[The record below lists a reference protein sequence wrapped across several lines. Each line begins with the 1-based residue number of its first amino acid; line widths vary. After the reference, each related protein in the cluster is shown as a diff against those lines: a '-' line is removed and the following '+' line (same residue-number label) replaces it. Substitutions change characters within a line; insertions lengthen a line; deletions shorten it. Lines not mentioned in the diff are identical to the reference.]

1 MRRFLRVVACSAT
14 AALLPSPA
22 VTPLLVVAAGIVA
35 IALGTLLL
43 SSYGGRGRVGRLLA
57 VTPAVTLAAARDLS
71 ASGARRY
78 VRIEGRL
85 DADEEFPDEH
95 GRPLVLRRR
104 RVEAR
109 LRGRWHV
116 LDEQLQ
122 AVPFRL
128 RDGLEVISVDA
139 EALDEGLVTLAREST
154 GTASEVAD
162 RLATRLPPATPVRL
176 RIEQLSSVEHASVLG
191 VPIGGADG
199 IVRMTRGTGRPLV
212 VCTLEREEAMRI
224 LAGGARARPISAAI
238 ALAAGLALLVA
249 GLGWAL
255 VMGSLG

>member
-1 MRRFLRVVACSAT
+1 MRRFLRVVACSAA

-22 VTPLLVVAAGIVA
+22 VTPLLVVAAGIVS
-35 IALGTLLL
+35 IGLGTLLL
-43 SSYGGRGRVGRLLA
+43 GSYGGRGRVGRLLA
-57 VTPAVTLAAARDLS
+57 VTPTTTFAATRDLA

-85 DADEEFPDEH
+85 DSDEEFPDEH

-116 LDEQLQ
+116 LDEQLK

-128 RDGLEVISVDA
+128 RDGVDVITVDA
-139 EALDEGLVTLAREST
+139 EALDEGLVTLAKEST
-154 GTASEVAD
+154 GTASEVVD

-191 VPIGGADG
+191 VPTISADG
-199 IVRMTRGTGRPLV
+199 TVRMTHGTGRPLV
-212 VCTLEREEAMRI
+212 VCTLEREEAMRV
-224 LAGGARARPISAAI
+224 LAGGARARPIAA
-238 ALAAGLALLVA
+238 ALALALGMALLAAGF
-249 GLGWAL
+249 GWAL
-255 VMGSLG
+255 LTGSLA